1 MMKRLKQHSFPQDD
15 FHMMTR
21 RLLLATWSTLI
32 CLPLFA
38 RLSAADRLLFEAQ
51 GNNNP
56 KHIVLVS
63 GDEEYR
69 SEESMPMLG
78 KILSQRHGFRCT
90 VLFAMGPDGAE
101 TIDPNN
107 SQGIRGFEALDTAD
121 LMIIGTRF
129 RNPDSESAQHIAAFL
144 NAGKSVIGIRT
155 ATHAFQ
161 GAGDFGGIKYDDFG
175 TKILGETWVAHH
187 GEHKVQGA
195 RGVPLQGQM
204 EHPILNS
211 VSDIFC
217 PSDVYRVSHLTDDD
231 QILLRAAVTE
241 SLDPQSALVRGA
253 VNSPTQPFAWVHT
266 YQRPDGSGQGKSFCT
281 TGGASVD
288 FASEDLRRMIVNAAY
303 FLTDQPVP
311 QKADVTF
318 VDAYYPSFFGFSR
331 EPADYW
337 KTLALKPEDFAL
349 GKSPHVSDPAGS
361 PEWNFRDRPTQDLS
375 DSRAATAATQ
385 EPAPNTPATGD
396 KPNPAANSAAAGKE
410 ANSTTDA
417 KQEKAA
423 ESVRWEP
430 RPGERIALV
439 GNSLAER
446 MNLFGYFETLL
457 HTRFPDEQLV
467 FRNFGWPADEVGQ
480 QQRPDNYTVID
491 DPFQVFAPETFIC
504 FFGFNEHFAGGNAEQ
519 LEQFKERYRKWI
531 TEHEAKFS
539 KEGREARF
547 VLVTPIAFEK
557 SDNALLPDGESGN
570 ETLANYATAV
580 KELAA
585 ELNWPFVDLY
595 SPSQAAFAEQA
606 GTQYTI
612 NGIHTNER
620 GDRLVSGTLDQQLF
634 DSPHPTGMDV
644 SKFQNIR
651 QTVNDK
657 SWYHLQDYRMLNG
670 WYVYGGRRTWDTETF
685 PGEFQKIRKMVDVR
699 DRYIWDLAAGKPVPE
714 EPDDS
719 GTGEVFI
726 PETMF
731 GTRDDAFRE
740 MREPK
745 TLTYPT
751 PEESIAQMKVPDGF
765 EVQLFVS
772 EREFPQFAN
781 PTQMTFDKKGRLW
794 VSCMINYP
802 QWLPGA
808 AKPGDKLF
816 IFEDTDNDGKA
827 DKCIT
832 FYDKLICPT
841 GFELHQDGVLVVDE
855 PRIIFLRD
863 TDGDDQADEMTQ
875 VIDGIATDDTHHAMG
890 AWEWSH
896 GGLLYMLEG
905 VAMST
910 TLETPWG
917 PFRSKGP
924 SGAYMLDPL
933 SWRVRHLRTPGYG
946 NPWCMV
952 FDKWGQG
959 VIGDGT
965 NAQQHWTSPL
975 SGYEVTARRTLR
987 PNFDNEGMRPA
998 VGNDFLYSRHFPD
1011 DVQGQF
1017 TYACVINMHGLPRF
1031 EMGDEEGTAG
1041 YSGKRIENLLD
1052 STDMFFRPVDPQI
1065 GPDGALWFGDWCNAL
1080 IGHMQYSQRDPNRDH
1095 EHGRVYRLVY
1105 KDKPLLEPEL
1115 QADKTVAE
1123 LLGQLGSYET
1133 RTRYRARRELRARD
1147 KQEVLQAV
1155 DTWIADPATDVNQL
1169 CEAMWLQESF
1179 RQVSPALIARIMAD
1193 DDFHA
1198 RAAAVHT
1205 VSNELLRYPDALELY
1220 KTAIADPHPRIRL
1233 EAVRGLSF
1241 VQTVEALEIALKVL
1255 EMPTDYW
1262 IEYTLEHTLH
1272 ALKPLADVAESQG
1285 KLLAG
1290 ASEQARD
1297 YYQTFVL
1304 SNGPGGKAVK
1314 PLKEAEDP
1322 SLSDGRREEAIHT
1335 LAGIQG
1341 GNAKNGEQVY
1351 TRVCSACHR
1360 IGEVGKDFGP
1370 KLEDV
1375 GSRYTTTDIIR
1386 NVLWPNS
1393 SIAKGF
1399 ETVQVLTDDGAIYTG
1414 FILAETDEA
1423 LTLGVASQDGK
1434 GREEIIPKENI
1445 ELRKE
1450 MKASSMPEGLVK
1462 TIAPSEFLDLIAYL
1476 TQQTKFVI
1484 REDGWIDTGSPEV
1497 GELRK
1502 HGEWQEISRDAQ
1514 LQLGLNF
1521 PDHWSAQAN
1530 LLLSAKDSS
1539 EHGFVFHSPNE
1550 PTESPAVAIRLKHT
1564 SDVAHINIENRRG
1577 GQYNDRAKDLAVW
1590 ISEDGEIWTQVWKSD
1605 KPSDDYSI
1613 DLPAGSQARY
1623 IKIGLDGRGI
1633 LHLNRVVVFGK
1644 QT

>member
-1 MMKRLKQHSFPQDD
+1 MRPSSRNLGTGS
-15 FHMMTR
+15 
-21 RLLLATWSTLI
+21 L
-32 CLPLFA
+32 CA
-38 RLSAADRLLFEAQ
+38 RDTNCIREDR
-51 GNNNP
+51 
-56 KHIVLVS
+56 
-63 GDEEYR
+63 
-69 SEESMPMLG
+69 
-78 KILSQRHGFRCT
+78 QR
-90 VLFAMGPDGAE
+90 
-101 TIDPNN
+101 
-107 SQGIRGFEALDTAD
+107 
-121 LMIIGTRF
+121 
-129 RNPDSESAQHIAAFL
+129 
-144 NAGKSVIGIRT
+144 
-155 ATHAFQ
+155 
-161 GAGDFGGIKYDDFG
+161 
-175 TKILGETWVAHH
+175 VA
-187 GEHKVQGA
+187 
-195 RGVPLQGQM
+195 
-204 EHPILNS
+204 
-211 VSDIFC
+211 
-217 PSDVYRVSHLTDDD
+217 
-231 QILLRAAVTE
+231 
-241 SLDPQSALVRGA
+241 
-253 VNSPTQPFAWVHT
+253 
-266 YQRPDGSGQGKSFCT
+266 
-281 TGGASVD
+281 
-288 FASEDLRRMIVNAAY
+288 
-303 FLTDQPVP
+303 
-311 QKADVTF
+311 
-318 VDAYYPSFFGFSR
+318 
-331 EPADYW
+331 
-337 KTLALKPEDFAL
+337 
-349 GKSPHVSDPAGS
+349 
-361 PEWNFRDRPTQDLS
+361 
-375 DSRAATAATQ
+375 
-385 EPAPNTPATGD
+385 
-396 KPNPAANSAAAGKE
+396 
-410 ANSTTDA
+410 
-417 KQEKAA
+417 
-423 ESVRWEP
+423 
-430 RPGERIALV
+430 
-439 GNSLAER
+439 
-446 MNLFGYFETLL
+446 
-457 HTRFPDEQLV
+457 
-467 FRNFGWPADEVGQ
+467 
-480 QQRPDNYTVID
+480 
-491 DPFQVFAPETFIC
+491 
-504 FFGFNEHFAGGNAEQ
+504 
-519 LEQFKERYRKWI
+519 
-531 TEHEAKFS
+531 
-539 KEGREARF
+539 
-547 VLVTPIAFEK
+547 
-557 SDNALLPDGESGN
+557 PDGEADN
-570 ETLANYATAV
+570 AVLAKYVTAV
-580 KELAA
+580 QELAA
-585 ELNWPFVDLY
+585 ELNWPCVDLY
-595 SPSQAAFAEQA
+595 TPSQTAFAEEEGA
-606 GTQYTI
+606 QYTI

-634 DSPHPTGMDV
+634 DTSHPTGMDV
-644 SKFQNIR
+644 SKFQDIR
-651 QTVNDK
+651 RAVNDK
-657 SWYHLQDYRMLNG
+657 SWFHLQDYRMLNG

-699 DRYIWDLAAGKPVPE
+699 DSYIWDLAAGKPVPE

-745 TLTYPT
+745 TLTYPS
-751 PEESIAQMKVPDGF
+751 PEESIAQMTVPDGF

-808 AKPGDKLF
+808 AKPGDKLL
-816 IFEDTDNDGKA
+816 IFEDTDKDGKA

-841 GFELHQDGVLVVDE
+841 GFEFHQDGVLVVDE

-933 SWRVRHLRTPGYG
+933 SWKVRHLRTPGYG

-975 SGYEVTARRTLR
+975 SGYEVDARRTLR

-1017 TYACVINMHGLPRF
+1017 IYACVINMHGLPRF
-1031 EMGDEEGTAG
+1031 EMGDEEGSAG
-1041 YSGKRIENLLD
+1041 YTGKRIEDLLD

-1105 KDKPLLEPEL
+1105 KDNPLLEPEL
-1115 QADKTVAE
+1115 QADKTVTE
-1123 LLGQLGSYET
+1123 LLDQLRSYET

-1147 KQEVLQAV
+1147 KLEVLQAA
-1155 DTWIADPATDVNQL
+1155 DEWIADPATDANQL

-1205 VSNELLRYPDALELY
+1205 VSNEMQRYPAALEMF
-1220 KTAIADPHPRIRL
+1220 KTAIADPHPRVRL

-1255 EMPTDYW
+1255 EMPMDYW

-1285 KLLAG
+1285 TLLAD
-1290 ASEQARD
+1290 ASEQAKD
-1297 YYQTFVL
+1297 YYQTYKL

-1314 PLKEAEDP
+1314 PLKDAEDP
-1322 SLSDGRREEAIHT
+1322 SLSDGRREEAIRT

-1341 GNAKNGEQVY
+1341 GHAKNGELVF
-1351 TRVCSACHR
+1351 TRVCSGCHR
-1360 IGEVGKDFGP
+1360 VGELGKDFGP
-1370 KLEDV
+1370 KLDDI
-1375 GSRYTTTDIIR
+1375 GSRYATIDIIR
-1386 NVLWPNS
+1386 NTLWPNS
-1393 SIAKGF
+1393 AIAKGY
-1399 ETVQVLTDDGAIYTG
+1399 ETVQVLTDDGAVYTG
-1414 FILAETDEA
+1414 FILAETDET

-1445 ELRKE
+1445 DIRKE

-1476 TQQTKFVI
+1476 SQQTKFVL

-1497 GELRK
+1497 GELRT
-1502 HGEWQEISRDAQ
+1502 HGEWQELSRDAQ
-1514 LQLGLNF
+1514 LQLGLNY
-1521 PDHWSAQAN
+1521 PEHWSAQAN
-1530 LLLSAKDSS
+1530 LLLSATDSS
-1539 EHGFVFHSPNE
+1539 QHEFVFHSPNE
-1550 PTESPAVAIRLKHT
+1550 PTESPAIAIRLKET
-1564 SDVAHINIENRRG
+1564 CEVAHIEIENRRG

-1590 ISEDGEIWTQVWKSD
+1590 ISEDGQSWTQAWKSD
-1605 KPSDDYSI
+1605 KPADNYAI
-1613 DLPAGSQARY
+1613 DLPAGSRARY

-1633 LHLNRVVVFGK
+1633 LHLNQVVVYGK
-1644 QT
+1644 RP